1 MLHFSVSV
9 LKNSQPVEYVL
20 FVTRARHASVLSF
33 FWLLLFAAGCQ
44 VAPETNALPHDKTL
58 VRDQLVIKS
67 DFTLP
72 QKHRLLDELTLRR
85 SDISDRLNLPISD
98 EPINIYLF
106 QDELPFRE
114 FMNTDFPDFKN
125 RRALFVKDDT
135 NLKVIAHWGPRVGE
149 DLRHEVTHGYL
160 HSVVPNLPLWLDEGI
175 AEYFETSRGKRGLN
189 YPHVY
194 LLSKTFRQGKWE
206 PDLEQL
212 ERSNRPAEFSQIQY
226 AESWL
231 WIHFLIESDPSTRK
245 ILQDHLARLR
255 MTGQAP
261 DMSIVLQDA
270 DPEISKRLLQHLK
283 EMAESL

>member
-1 MLHFSVSV
+1 MSL
-9 LKNSQPVEYVL
+9 LKNSQPVVYVHC
-20 FVTRARHASVLSF
+20 VPRARHASVLSF
-33 FWLLLFAAGCQ
+33 FLLLLFAAGCQ
-44 VAPETNALPHDKTL
+44 VAPETNGLPHDKTL

-72 QKHRLLDELTLRR
+72 KKHRLLDELTLRR
-85 SDISDRLNLPISD
+85 SDIANRLNLPISD

-231 WIHFLIESDPSTRK
+231 WIHFLIESDPSTRE
-245 ILQDHLARLR
+245 ILQKHLARLR

>member
-1 MLHFSVSV
+1 MSV
-9 LKNSQPVEYVL
+9 LKNSQPLEYVL
-20 FVTRARHASVLSF
+20 RVTRASRPASVLSVF
-33 FWLLLFAAGCQ
+33 LLLLAAGCH
-44 VAPETNALPHDKTL
+44 VSPETSGLPHDKTL

-72 QKHRLLDELTLRR
+72 KKHRLLDELTLRR
-85 SDISDRLNLPISD
+85 SDIATRLNLPTSD
-98 EPINIYLF
+98 EPINVYLF

-114 FMNTDFPDFKN
+114 FMNTEFPDFKN

-189 YPHVY
+189 YPHLY
-194 LLSKTFRQGKWE
+194 MLSKTFRQGKWE
-206 PDLEQL
+206 PDLERL

-231 WIHFLIESDPSTRK
+231 WVHFLIESDSSTRE
-245 ILQDHLARLR
+245 ILQNHLSRLR

-283 EMAESL
+283 HMAESL